1 MALRCRAQGV
11 PRDLPDT
18 AIEATGGTG
27 EPQPIALAGGVPA
40 VQVSRAD
47 LAVGS
52 TLDGPAVV
60 TQPDATTFIPQGWR
74 ATVDAGGNLEV
85 IPA

>member
-1 MALRCRAQGV
+1 MPENV
-11 PRDLPDT
+11 NIPDT
-18 AIEATGGTG
+18 AVDGTG
-27 EPQPIALAGGVPA
+27 ETGEQERITLAGGVHA

-60 TQPDATTFIPQGWR
+60 TQPDATTFIPRGWR
-74 ATVDAGGNLEV
+74 ATVDTGGNLEV
-85 IPA
+85 TPA